1 MLRGTA
7 VSAARNVV
15 APDAPTQILLRQI
28 ARGGPQTVHQ
38 IWEQVEPTGKFASKN
53 TMKQSLDFLRRHRRI
68 EVRPQDPAN
77 HKINYVY
84 TLGEKPQMVEEDD
97 ASSQA

>member
-1 MLRGTA
+1 MVWGLFGVRPL
-7 VSAARNVV
+7 
-15 APDAPTQILLRQI
+15 AP
-28 ARGGPQTVHQ
+28 G
-38 IWEQVEPTGKFASKN
+38 WS
-53 TMKQSLDFLRRHRRI
+53 RI

-77 HKINYVY
+77 HKINFVY